1 MPILLLMLKL
11 KLLFRD
17 QGGDTDESFSS
28 LPLQRCRKLLVAD
41 GWAPEAEGEQ
51 WEAAGE
57 AGF

>member
-1 MPILLLMLKL
+1 MLKL